1 MNLEFSKAYVL
12 ENEKVRLEPLVSH
25 HFSAL
30 KHIAEEPNLWTF
42 FLTTSSGQENF
53 KVYFDR
59 ILQQRTKGLEYAFAV
74 YNKTQQAYAGSTRFI
89 DYSIDTNSIRL
100 GHTWLGESHR
110 GTGLNLHMK
119 YLLFE
124 FAFEHLGVER
134 IGMGV
139 HAQNFRSIA
148 ALKKVGCVMEGEIR
162 NLFPSIEGNTRV
174 NAILFGILKSEWE
187 TSIKTSLKEQL

>member
-12 ENEKVRLEPLVSH
+12 ENEWVRLEPLVPH

-30 KHIAEEPNLWTF
+30 KYIAEEPNLWTF
-42 FLTTSSGQENF
+42 FLSSSSGQENF
-53 KVYFDR
+53 KAYFDN
-59 ILQQRTKGLEYAFAV
+59 ILQKRAEGLEYTFAV
-74 YNKTQQAYAGSTRFI
+74 YNKAQQAYAGSTRFL
-89 DYSIDTNSIRL
+89 DYNIETNSIRL
-100 GHTWLGESHR
+100 GHTWLGETHR

-124 FAFEHLGVER
+124 FAFECLGVER

-139 HAQNFRSIA
+139 HAQNVRSVT

-187 TSIKTSLKEQL
+187 ISIKTSLKGQL